1 MMYTGKKQTGGKQMK
16 LPVFFEQIMGIREP
30 WYIKEINVEGMEVNI
45 TIDFRKGSKFE
56 YQGELCTIHDTVERQ
71 WRHLNLFQYKAYITA
86 RVPRIKTKDGVKT
99 VEVPWANPGSG
110 FTMLFEVFVLQM
122 AMSMSIK
129 EVAKLLD
136 ETENRIWR
144 IAKHY
149 TEKELD
155 AQDFSKEPI
164 STLAMDE
171 VARRKGHVYITN
183 FVDVDTR
190 KVVFVA
196 RGKSADT
203 IKQFKKE
210 YLRKGGKTSDIKTV
224 IMDMSPA
231 FIKGAEKEFPK
242 AQIVFDKFH
251 VMKILN
257 EQLDN
262 VRRREQKQFDR
273 FFNKT
278 RYLFLKSEKNLTHK
292 QKKKLAMLLEDESK
306 DTVKAYNLIQ
316 SFRDLFTYKRP
327 SAAGRFLTSWIQL
340 CKTSKIPEMMA
351 AAETVLNHIE
361 GILQHIRTQKT
372 NALLEGLNSKL
383 RVLTKRAFGF
393 KCFDYLK
400 TTIFMCLGKLD
411 FSFEPV

>member
-1 MMYTGKKQTGGKQMK
+1 MK

-45 TIDFRKGSKFE
+45 TIDFKKGSKFQ
-56 YQGELCTIHDTVERQ
+56 YQGELCTVHDTLERQ
-71 WRHLNLFQYKAYITA
+71 WRHLNLFQYKAYIKA

-129 EVAKLLD
+129 EVAKLMD

-149 TEKELD
+149 TDKELD

-164 STLAMDE
+164 HTLAMDE

-196 RGKSADT
+196 KGKSADT
-203 IKQFKKE
+203 IKQFKEE
-210 YLRKGGKTSDIKTV
+210 YLRKGGKASDIKTI

-231 FIKGAEKEFPK
+231 FIKGAKKEFPK

-262 VRRREQKQFDR
+262 VRRREQKQFDS
-273 FFNKT
+273 FFKKT
-278 RYLFLKSEKNLTHK
+278 RYLFLKSEKNLTSK

-316 SFRDLFTYKRP
+316 SFRELFTYKRP

-340 CKTSKIPEMMA
+340 CKASKIPEMIS

-393 KCFDYLK
+393 KRFDYLK

>member
-1 MMYTGKKQTGGKQMK
+1 MK

-30 WYIKEINVEGMEVNI
+30 WYIKEINVEGMEVSINV
-45 TIDFRKGSKFE
+45 DFRKGSKFE
-56 YQGELCTIHDTVERQ
+56 YNDELWPVHDTQERK
-71 WRHLNLFQYKAYITA
+71 WRHLNLFQYKAYIRA

-99 VEVPWANPGSG
+99 VEVPWATPGSG
-110 FTMLFEVFVLQM
+110 FTLLFEVFVLQL
-122 AMSMSIK
+122 AMSMSIS
-129 EVAKLLD
+129 EVAKIMN

-149 TEKELD
+149 TDKEID

-164 STLAMDE
+164 HTLAMDE
-171 VARRKGHVYITN
+171 VSRRKGHVYITN

-196 RGKSADT
+196 RGKNADT
-203 IKQFKKE
+203 IRQFKEE
-210 YLRKGGKTSDIKTV
+210 YLRKGGKESDIKTL

-231 FIKGAEKEFPK
+231 FIKGAKNEFPK
-242 AQIVFDKFH
+242 AQVVFDKFH

-262 VRRREQKQFDR
+262 VRRREQKKFYG

-278 RYLFLKSEKNLTHK
+278 KYLFLRAQENLTAK
-292 QKKKLAMLLEDESK
+292 QKKWLDRLLEDETK

-316 SFRDLFTYKRP
+316 SFRDVFNYKKP
-327 SAAGRFLTSWIQL
+327 SAAGKFLTSWIQI
-340 CKTSKIPEMMA
+340 CKASKIPEMISV
-351 AAETVLNHIE
+351 AESVYNHIE
-361 GILQHIRTQKT
+361 GILQHIRTRKT

-393 KCFDYLK
+393 KRFEYLR
-400 TTIFMCLGKLD
+400 TTIFMCLGGIN
-411 FSFEPV
+411 FSFDMV

>member
-1 MMYTGKKQTGGKQMK
+1 
-16 LPVFFEQIMGIREP
+16 
-30 WYIKEINVEGMEVNI
+30 MEVNI

-56 YQGELCTIHDTVERQ
+56 YQGELCTVHDTLERQ
-71 WRHLNLFQYKAYITA
+71 WRHLNLFQYKAYIKA
-86 RVPRIKTKDGVKT
+86 RVPRINTKDGVKT

-122 AMSMSIK
+122 AISMSIK
-129 EVAKLLD
+129 EVAKIMN

-149 TEKELD
+149 TDKELD

-196 RGKSADT
+196 KGKNADT

-210 YLRKGGKTSDIKTV
+210 YLRKGGKESDIKTL

-242 AQIVFDKFH
+242 ARIVFDKFH

-262 VRRREQKQFDR
+262 VRRREQKQFES
-273 FFNKT
+273 FFKKT
-278 RYLFLKSEKNLTHK
+278 RYLFLKSEKNLNRK

-316 SFRDLFTYKRP
+316 SFRELFTYKRP

-340 CKTSKIPEMMA
+340 CKTSKIPEMIA

-411 FSFEPV
+411 FSFEPSC

>member
-1 MMYTGKKQTGGKQMK
+1 MK

-45 TIDFRKGSKFE
+45 TIDFKKGSKFK
-56 YQGELCTIHDTVERQ
+56 YQGELCTVHDTVERQ

-122 AMSMSIK
+122 AMSMSIS
-129 EVAKLLD
+129 EVAKMMD

-149 TEKELD
+149 TDKELD

-164 STLAMDE
+164 RTLAMDE

-196 RGKSADT
+196 KGKSADT

-210 YLRKGGKTSDIKTV
+210 YLRKGGKESDIKTL

-242 AQIVFDKFH
+242 ARIVFDKFH

-262 VRRREQKQFDR
+262 VRRREQKQFES
-273 FFNKT
+273 FFKKT
-278 RYLFLKSEKNLTHK
+278 RYLFLKSEKNLNRK

-316 SFRDLFTYKRP
+316 SFRELFTYKRP

-340 CKTSKIPEMMA
+340 CKTSKIPEMIA

-411 FSFEPV
+411 FSFEPSC

>member
-1 MMYTGKKQTGGKQMK
+1 MK

-45 TIDFRKGSKFE
+45 QIDFKKGSKFE
-56 YQGELCTIHDTVERQ
+56 YLGEYCSVHDTIERQ
-71 WRHLNLFQYKAYITA
+71 WRHLNLFQYKAYIRA

-99 VEVPWANPGSG
+99 IEVPWANPGSG

-122 AMSMSIK
+122 AMSMSIS
-129 EVAKLLD
+129 EVAKIMD

-149 TEKELD
+149 TDKELD

-164 STLAMDE
+164 RTLAMDE
-171 VARRKGHVYITN
+171 VARRKGHDYITN

-203 IKQFKKE
+203 IRQFKE
-210 YLRKGGKTSDIKTV
+210 AYLRKGGKESDIKTP

-231 FIKGAEKEFPK
+231 FIKGAKNEFPK

-262 VRRREQKQFDR
+262 VRRREQKQFDS
-273 FFNKT
+273 FFKKT
-278 RYLFLKSEKNLTHK
+278 RYLFLKSEKNLNSK

-316 SFRDLFTYKRP
+316 SFRELFTYKRP

-393 KCFDYLK
+393 KSFDYLK

-411 FSFEPV
+411 FSFEPSY